1 MAERSKVLVVED
13 DERIRTLFED
23 ALSVLGYHVTTAST
37 GAEAIELI
45 QGQLFDT
52 VLCDIRMPKMDGL
65 EILREIKRHD
75 PSVEVVMVTGYPTVN
90 TAVEAL
96 KLGAYDYLA
105 KPVRLEEL
113 QHLMARLTERRLL
126 RREVSSLR
134 SRLGE
139 QLPLKEMIGTSPQMT
154 RVKEVVAKMAT
165 TDSPVLIEG
174 ESGTGKDLVAA
185 AIHRLSTRSK
195 GPFIPVNCGAVP
207 PDLLESEFFGH
218 VRGAFSGAVADHL
231 GLFRSANGGTIF
243 LDEVAELPPPL
254 QVKLLRVLE
263 EQEIRPVGSAKT
275 HAVDVRI
282 IAATNRPLE
291 QAIKE
296 GTLRQDLFYRLDVVR
311 IAMPPLRERKSDIPA
326 LVTYF
331 LRQLNQRFARDVRG
345 LTADAM
351 AALMAYHF
359 PGNVRELENLL
370 ERAYA
375 LGVRDQITLADLPAL
390 PAAVAVASGGLA
402 PPGELPRLADAE
414 RELIL
419 RALREFGND
428 KDRVAKALGISRRTL
443 YRRLKSYGMP

>member
-1 MAERSKVLVVED
+1 VVERSKVLVVED
-13 DERIRTLFED
+13 DERIRSLFED
-23 ALSVLGYHVTTAST
+23 CLATLGYQVTTAST
-37 GAEAIELI
+37 GAQAIELI
-45 QGQLFDT
+45 QGRLFDT
-52 VLCDIRMPKMDGL
+52 VLCDIRMPEMDGL

-75 PSVEVVMVTGYPTVN
+75 PSVEVVMVTGYPAVN

-134 SRLGE
+134 SRLGAE
-139 QLPLKEMIGTSPQMT
+139 LPHKELIGTSAAVT
-154 RVKEVVAKMAT
+154 RVREVIARMT
-165 TDSPVLIEG
+165 TSDSPVLFEG
-174 ESGTGKDLVAA
+174 ESGTGKDLAAA
-185 AIHRLSTRSK
+185 AIHRGSARSK

-231 GLFRSANGGTIF
+231 GLFRAAHGGTLF

-263 EQEIRPVGSAKT
+263 EKEIRPVGSART
-275 HAVDVRI
+275 YPVDVRI

-296 GTLRQDLFYRLDVVR
+296 GALRQDLFYRLNVVR
-311 IAMPPLRERKSDIPA
+311 IVMPPLRERREDIAP
-326 LVTYF
+326 LVTHF
-331 LRQLNQRFARDVRG
+331 LRQLNQRFLRDVRG
-345 LTADAM
+345 LAPEAM
-351 AALMAYHF
+351 TALMKYDF

-375 LGVRDQITLADLPAL
+375 LGVREQIALADLPAL
-390 PAAVAVASGGLA
+390 SGGA
-402 PPGELPRLADAE
+402 PAPTAAAPAGLPSLADAE
-414 RELIL
+414 RELIF
-419 RALREFGND
+419 RALRLHDND
-428 KDRVAKALGISRRTL
+428 KDRAARALGISRRTL
-443 YRRLKSYGMP
+443 YRRLKSYGEV

>member
-1 MAERSKVLVVED
+1 VVERSKVLVVED
-13 DERIRTLFED
+13 DERIRSLFED
-23 ALSVLGYHVTTAST
+23 TLVTLGYQVTTAST
-37 GAEAIELI
+37 GTQAIELI
-45 QGQLFDT
+45 QGRLFDT
-52 VLCDIRMPKMDGL
+52 VLCDIRMPEMDGL

-75 PSVEVVMVTGYPTVN
+75 PSVEVVMVTGYPAVN

-134 SRLGE
+134 SRLGAE
-139 QLPLKEMIGTSPQMT
+139 LPQKELIGTSRAVE
-154 RVKEVVAKMAT
+154 RVREVVARMAA
-165 TDSPVLIEG
+165 TDSPVLFEG
-174 ESGTGKDLVAA
+174 ESGTGKDLAAA
-185 AIHRLSTRSK
+185 AIHRGSIRSK
-195 GPFIPVNCGAVP
+195 APFIPVNCGAVP

-231 GLFRSANGGTIF
+231 GLFRAAHGGTLF

-254 QVKLLRVLE
+254 QVKLLRALE
-263 EQEIRPVGSAKT
+263 EKEIRPVGSART
-275 HAVDVRI
+275 FPVDVRI

-296 GTLRQDLFYRLDVVR
+296 GALRQDLFYRLNVVR
-311 IAMPPLRERKSDIPA
+311 IVMPPLRERREDIPA

-331 LRQLNQRFARDVRG
+331 LRQLNVRFGRDVRG
-345 LTADAM
+345 LSPEAM
-351 AALMAYHF
+351 ASLTKYDF

-375 LGVRDQITLADLPAL
+375 LGAREQIALADLPAL
-390 PAAVAVASGGLA
+390 AGGPPRAPAPSTGL
-402 PPGELPRLADAE
+402 PSLADAE

-419 RALREFGND
+419 RALRLHDND
-428 KDRVAKALGISRRTL
+428 KDRAARALGISRRTL
-443 YRRLKSYGMP
+443 YRRLKSYGV

>member
-139 QLPLKEMIGTSPQMT
+139 QLPLKEMIGPSPQMT

-165 TDSPVLIEG
+165 TDSAVLIEG

-263 EQEIRPVGSAKT
+263 EKEIRPVGSAKT
-275 HAVDVRI
+275 YAVDVRI

>member
-1 MAERSKVLVVED
+1 MSDRSKVLVVED
-13 DERIRTLFED
+13 DERISSLFED
-23 ALSVLGYHVTTAST
+23 ALSVLGYQVITAST
-37 GAEAIELI
+37 GGRAIELI

-52 VLCDIRMPKMDGL
+52 VICDIRMPEMDGL

-105 KPVRLEEL
+105 KPVRLDEL

-139 QLPLKEMIGTSPQMT
+139 QLPLKELIGATPQMA

-185 AIHRLSTRSK
+185 AIHRLSSRSK
-195 GPFIPVNCGAVP
+195 RPFIPVNCGAVP

-231 GLFRSANGGTIF
+231 GLFRSADGGTIF

-263 EQEIRPVGSAKT
+263 EKEIRPVGSARSYT
-275 HAVDVRI
+275 VDVRVV
-282 IAATNRPLE
+282 AATNRLLE
-291 QAIKE
+291 QAVKD
-296 GTLRQDLFYRLDVVR
+296 GTLRTDLFYRLDVVR
-311 IAMPPLRERKSDIPA
+311 IVMPPLRERKGDIPA
-326 LVTYF
+326 LVSYF

-345 LTADAM
+345 LTPEAT
-351 AALMAYHF
+351 AALVAYHY

-375 LGVRDQITLADLPAL
+375 LGAREQITLADLPAL
-390 PAAVAVASGGLA
+390 SAGTPTVTPPA
-402 PPGELPRLADAE
+402 ELPCLADAE

-419 RALREFGND
+419 RALRQFDND
-428 KDRVAKALGISRRTL
+428 KDRAARALGISRRTL
-443 YRRLKSYGMP
+443 YRRLKSYGLL

>member
-1 MAERSKVLVVED
+1 MSDTSKVLVVED
-13 DERIRTLFED
+13 DERIRSLFED
-23 ALSVLGYHVTTAST
+23 ALAVLGYQVTTAST
-37 GAEAIELI
+37 GGRAIELI

-52 VLCDIRMPKMDGL
+52 VICDIRMPEMDGL

-105 KPVRLEEL
+105 KPVRLDEL

-126 RREVSSLR
+126 RREVSTLR
-134 SRLGE
+134 TRLGE
-139 QLPLKEMIGTSPQMT
+139 QLPLKEMIGTSPVIL
-154 RVKEVVAKMAT
+154 RVKDVIAKMAT

-185 AIHRLSTRSK
+185 AIHRLSSRSK
-195 GPFIPVNCGAVP
+195 RPFIPVNCGAVP

-218 VRGAFSGAVADHL
+218 VRGAFSGAVADNL
-231 GLFRSANGGTIF
+231 GLFRSADGGTLF

-263 EQEIRPVGSAKT
+263 EKEIRPVGSARSHT
-275 HAVDVRI
+275 VDVRVV
-282 IAATNRPLE
+282 AATNRQLE
-291 QAIKE
+291 QALKD
-296 GTLRQDLFYRLDVVR
+296 GTLRADLFYRLDVVR
-311 IAMPPLRERKSDIPA
+311 IVMPPLRERKDDIPA
-326 LVTYF
+326 LVSYF

-345 LTADAM
+345 LTPEAT
-351 AALMAYHF
+351 AALVAYHY

-375 LGVRDQITLADLPAL
+375 LGARDQITLADLPAL
-390 PAAVAVASGGLA
+390 SVGMPSA
-402 PPGELPRLADAE
+402 PPSAELPRLADAE

-419 RALREFGND
+419 RAIRQYDND
-428 KDRVAKALGISRRTL
+428 KERAARALGISRRTL
-443 YRRLKSYGMP
+443 YRRLKSYGLL

>member
-1 MAERSKVLVVED
+1 MPERSKVLVVED
-13 DERIRTLFED
+13 DERIRSLFED
-23 ALSVLGYHVTTAST
+23 TLVSLGYQVTTAST
-37 GAEAIELI
+37 GARALELI

-52 VLCDIRMPKMDGL
+52 VLCDIRMPEMDGL
-65 EILREIKRHD
+65 EILRQIKRHD
-75 PSVEVVMVTGYPTVN
+75 PSVEVVMVTGYPAVQ

-113 QHLMARLTERRLL
+113 QHVMARLTERRLL

-139 QLPLKEMIGTSPQMT
+139 QLPLKELIGASPEME
-154 RVKEVVAKMAT
+154 RVKDVVAKMAT
-165 TDSPVLIEG
+165 TDSPVLIDG

-185 AIHRLSTRSK
+185 AIHRLSIRSK
-195 GPFIPVNCGAVP
+195 GPFLPVNCGAVP

-231 GLFRSANGGTIF
+231 GLFRSANGGTLF

-263 EQEIRPVGSAKT
+263 EKEIRPVGSARSYP
-275 HAVDVRI
+275 VDVRI
-282 IAATNRPLE
+282 VAATNRPLE
-291 QAIKE
+291 QAIKD
-296 GTLRQDLFYRLDVVR
+296 GTLRQDLFYRLNVVR
-311 IAMPPLRERKSDIPA
+311 IVMPPLRERKSDLPA

-331 LRQLNQRFARDVRG
+331 LRQLNQRFDREVHG
-345 LTADAM
+345 LTPEAT
-351 AALMAYHF
+351 AALTAYHF

-375 LGVRDQITLADLPAL
+375 LGVRGQIITLADLPAL
-390 PAAVAVASGGLA
+390 SAGAPSGPPA
-402 PPGELPRLADAE
+402 GELPTLDQAE

-419 RALREFGND
+419 RALSLHDND
-428 KDRVAKALGISRRTL
+428 KDRAAKALGISRRTL
-443 YRRLKSYGMP
+443 YRRLKSYGVL

>member
-1 MAERSKVLVVED
+1 MPERSKVLVVED
-13 DERIRTLFED
+13 DEMIRSLFED
-23 ALSVLGYHVTTAST
+23 TLVSLGYQVTTAST
-37 GAEAIELI
+37 GARALDLI

-52 VLCDIRMPKMDGL
+52 VLCDIRMPEMDGL
-65 EILREIKRHD
+65 EILRQIKRHD
-75 PSVEVVMVTGYPTVN
+75 PSVEVVMVTGYPAVQ

-113 QHLMARLTERRLL
+113 QHVMARLTERRLL

-139 QLPLKEMIGTSPQMT
+139 QLPLKELIGASPEME
-154 RVKEVVAKMAT
+154 RVKDVIAKMAT
-165 TDSPVLIEG
+165 TDSPVLIDG

-185 AIHRLSTRSK
+185 AIHRLSIRSK
-195 GPFIPVNCGAVP
+195 GPFLPVNCGAVP

-218 VRGAFSGAVADHL
+218 VRGAFSGAVADNL
-231 GLFRSANGGTIF
+231 GLFRSANGGTLF

-263 EQEIRPVGSAKT
+263 EKEIRPVGSARSYP
-275 HAVDVRI
+275 VDVRI
-282 IAATNRPLE
+282 VAATNRPLE
-291 QAIKE
+291 QAIKD
-296 GTLRQDLFYRLDVVR
+296 GTLRQDLFYRLNVVR
-311 IAMPPLRERKSDIPA
+311 IVMPPLRERKGDLPA

-331 LRQLNQRFARDVRG
+331 LRQLNQRFDREVRG
-345 LTADAM
+345 LTPEAI
-351 AALMAYHF
+351 AALTAYHF

-375 LGVRDQITLADLPAL
+375 LGVRGQIITLADLPAL
-390 PAAVAVASGGLA
+390 SAGAPSA
-402 PPGELPRLADAE
+402 PPAGELPTLAQAE

-419 RALREFGND
+419 RALRIHDND
-428 KDRVAKALGISRRTL
+428 KDRAAKALGISRRTL
-443 YRRLKSYGMP
+443 YRRLKSYGVL

>member
-1 MAERSKVLVVED
+1 VVED
-13 DERIRTLFED
+13 DERIRSLFED
-23 ALSVLGYHVTTAST
+23 TLATLGYQVTTAST
-37 GAEAIELI
+37 GGQAIALI

-52 VLCDIRMPKMDGL
+52 VLCDIRMPEMDGL
-65 EILREIKRHD
+65 ELLREIKRHD
-75 PSVEVVMVTGYPTVN
+75 PSVEVVMVTGYPAVN

-105 KPVRLEEL
+105 KPVRLDEL
-113 QHLMARLTERRLL
+113 QHVMARLTERRLL

-139 QLPLKEMIGTSPQMT
+139 QLPLKELIGTSPQME
-154 RVKEVVAKMAT
+154 RVRELIARMAT

-185 AIHRLSTRSK
+185 AIHRLSVRGK

-207 PDLLESEFFGH
+207 PELLESEFFGH

-231 GLFRSANGGTIF
+231 GLFRSANGGTLF

-263 EQEIRPVGSAKT
+263 EKEIRPVGSAKS
-275 HAVDVRI
+275 HPVDVRI
-282 IAATNRPLE
+282 VAATNRSLE
-291 QAIKE
+291 QAIKD

-311 IAMPPLRERKSDIPA
+311 IVMPPLRERKSDVPA
-326 LVTYF
+326 LVAYF
-331 LRQLNQRFARDVRG
+331 LRQLNQRFGREVHG
-345 LTADAM
+345 LAPDAT
-351 AALMAYHF
+351 AALLAYHF

-375 LGVRDQITLADLPAL
+375 LGVREQVALADLPAL
-390 PAAVAVASGGLA
+390 SPGGPVALA
-402 PPGELPRLADAE
+402 LPTELPSLAQAE
-414 RELIL
+414 RDLIL
-419 RALREFGND
+419 RALRLHDND
-428 KDRVAKALGISRRTL
+428 KERAARALGISRRTL
-443 YRRLKSYGMP
+443 YRRLKTYGA

>member
-1 MAERSKVLVVED
+1 VVERSKVLVVED
-13 DERIRTLFED
+13 DERIRSLFED
-23 ALSVLGYHVTTAST
+23 TLVTLGYQVTTAST
-37 GAEAIELI
+37 GTQAIELI
-45 QGQLFDT
+45 QGRLFDT
-52 VLCDIRMPKMDGL
+52 VLCDIRMPEMDGL

-75 PSVEVVMVTGYPTVN
+75 PSVEVVMVTGYPAVN

-134 SRLGE
+134 SRLGAE
-139 QLPLKEMIGTSPQMT
+139 LPHKELIGTSRAVE
-154 RVKEVVAKMAT
+154 RVREVVARMAAA
-165 TDSPVLIEG
+165 DSPVLFEG
-174 ESGTGKDLVAA
+174 ESGTGKDLAAA
-185 AIHRLSTRSK
+185 AIHRGSLRSK
-195 GPFIPVNCGAVP
+195 APFIPVNCGAVP

-218 VRGAFSGAVADHL
+218 IRGAFSGAVADHL
-231 GLFRSANGGTIF
+231 GLFRAAHGGTLF

-254 QVKLLRVLE
+254 QVKLLRALE
-263 EQEIRPVGSAKT
+263 EKEIRPVGSART
-275 HAVDVRI
+275 FPVDVRI

-296 GTLRQDLFYRLDVVR
+296 GALRQDLFYRLNVVR
-311 IAMPPLRERKSDIPA
+311 IVMPPLRERREDIPS

-331 LRQLNQRFARDVRG
+331 LRQLNVRFGRDVRG
-345 LTADAM
+345 LSPEAM
-351 AALMAYHF
+351 AALTRYDF

-375 LGVRDQITLADLPAL
+375 LGAREQIALGDLPAL
-390 PAAVAVASGGLA
+390 AGGPPPLPAPSTGL
-402 PPGELPRLADAE
+402 PSLAEAE

-419 RALREFGND
+419 RALRLHDND
-428 KDRVAKALGISRRTL
+428 KDRAARALGISRRTL
-443 YRRLKSYGMP
+443 YRRLKSYGL

>member
-1 MAERSKVLVVED
+1 VVERSKVLVVED
-13 DERIRTLFED
+13 DERIRSLFED
-23 ALSVLGYHVTTAST
+23 CLATLGYQVTTAST
-37 GAEAIELI
+37 GAQAIELI
-45 QGQLFDT
+45 QGRLFDT
-52 VLCDIRMPKMDGL
+52 VLCDIRMPEMDGL

-75 PSVEVVMVTGYPTVN
+75 PSVEVVMVTGYPAVN

-134 SRLGE
+134 SRLGAE
-139 QLPLKEMIGTSPQMT
+139 LPHKELIGTSPAVT
-154 RVKEVVAKMAT
+154 RVRVVVARMT
-165 TDSPVLIEG
+165 TSDSPVLFEG
-174 ESGTGKDLVAA
+174 ESGTGKDLAAA
-185 AIHRLSTRSK
+185 AIHRGSARSK

-231 GLFRSANGGTIF
+231 GLFRAAHGGTLF

-263 EQEIRPVGSAKT
+263 EKEIRPVGSART
-275 HAVDVRI
+275 YPVDVRI

-296 GTLRQDLFYRLDVVR
+296 GALRQDLFYRLNVVR
-311 IAMPPLRERKSDIPA
+311 IVMPPLRERREDIAP
-326 LVTYF
+326 LVTHF
-331 LRQLNQRFARDVRG
+331 LRQLNHRFVRDVRG
-345 LTADAM
+345 LAPEAM
-351 AALMAYHF
+351 AALMKYDF

-375 LGVRDQITLADLPAL
+375 LGAREQIALSDLPAL
-390 PAAVAVASGGLA
+390 SGGAPPPAAPVPAGL
-402 PPGELPRLADAE
+402 PSLADAE
-414 RELIL
+414 RELIF
-419 RALREFGND
+419 RALRLHDND
-428 KDRVAKALGISRRTL
+428 KDRAARALGISRRTL
-443 YRRLKSYGMP
+443 YRRLKTYGGA

>member
-263 EQEIRPVGSAKT
+263 EKEIRPVGSAKT
-275 HAVDVRI
+275 YAVDVRI
-282 IAATNRPLE
+282 IAATNRLLE
-291 QAIKE
+291 QAIKD

-390 PAAVAVASGGLA
+390 PAAVPVASGGLA

>member
-13 DERIRTLFED
+13 EERIRTLFED
-23 ALSVLGYHVTTAST
+23 ALSLWGYHVTTAST

-52 VLCDIRMPKMDGL
+52 VLCDIRMPEMDGL
-65 EILREIKRHD
+65 TILREIKRHD
-75 PSVEVVMVTGYPTVN
+75 PSIEVVMITGYPAVA

-105 KPVRLEEL
+105 KPVSLDEL
-113 QHLMARLTERRLL
+113 HHLMDRLMERRFL

-134 SRLGE
+134 SRLGVE
-139 QLPLKEMIGTSPQMT
+139 LPLKEMVGRSPRMQ
-154 RVKEVVAKMAT
+154 RVRDVVAKVAT

-185 AIHRLSTRSK
+185 GIHRLSARGK

-207 PDLLESEFFGH
+207 TELLESEFFGH

-231 GLFRSANGGTIF
+231 GLFRSAHGGTLF
-243 LDEVAELPPPL
+243 LDEVTELPPAL

-263 EQEIRPVGSAKT
+263 EKEIRPVGSAKS
-275 HAVDVRI
+275 HPVDVRV
-282 IAATNRPLE
+282 IAATNRNLE
-291 QAIKE
+291 QALRD
-296 GTLRQDLFYRLDVVR
+296 GVLRQDLFYRLNVVR
-311 IAMPPLRERKSDIPA
+311 LAMPPLRDRKEDIPA
-326 LVTYF
+326 LASYF
-331 LRQLNQRFARDVRG
+331 LRQLNERFGRDVTG
-345 LTADAM
+345 VSSEAM
-351 AALMAYHF
+351 AALVAHDF

-375 LGVRDQITLADLPAL
+375 LGARGEIMLADLPAL
-390 PAAVAVASGGLA
+390 APTIQSPPSGR
-402 PPGELPRLADAE
+402 ELPNLAEVE

-419 RALREFGND
+419 RALRLHGND
-428 KDRVAKALGISRRTL
+428 KERAARALGISRRTL
-443 YRRLKSYGMP
+443 YRRLKEYGL

>member
-1 MAERSKVLVVED
+1 MVERSKVLVVED
-13 DERIRTLFED
+13 DERIRSLFED
-23 ALSVLGYHVTTAST
+23 ALATLGYQVTTAST
-37 GAEAIELI
+37 GAQAIELI
-45 QGQLFDT
+45 QGRLFDT
-52 VLCDIRMPKMDGL
+52 VLCDIRMPEMDGL

-75 PSVEVVMVTGYPTVN
+75 PSVEVVMVTGYPAVN

-134 SRLGE
+134 SRLGAE
-139 QLPLKEMIGTSPQMT
+139 LPHKELIGTSAVVG
-154 RVKEVVAKMAT
+154 RVREVVARMTT
-165 TDSPVLIEG
+165 TDSPVLFEG
-174 ESGTGKDLVAA
+174 ESGTGKDLAAA
-185 AIHRLSTRSK
+185 AIHRGSARSK
-195 GPFIPVNCGAVP
+195 APFIPVNCGAVP

-231 GLFRSANGGTIF
+231 GLFRAAHGGTLF

-263 EQEIRPVGSAKT
+263 EKEIRPVGSART
-275 HAVDVRI
+275 FPVDVRI

-296 GTLRQDLFYRLDVVR
+296 GALRQDLFYRLNVVR
-311 IAMPPLRERKSDIPA
+311 IVMPPLRERREDIGP
-326 LVTYF
+326 LVTHF
-331 LRQLNQRFARDVRG
+331 LRQLNHRFARDVRG
-345 LTADAM
+345 LAPEAM
-351 AALMAYHF
+351 AALMKYDF

-375 LGVRDQITLADLPAL
+375 LGAREQIALADLPAL
-390 PAAVAVASGGLA
+390 SGGAPPPAAVPPAFPAWPTRSG
-402 PPGELPRLADAE
+402 
-414 RELIL
+414 
-419 RALREFGND
+419 
-428 KDRVAKALGISRRTL
+428 S
-443 YRRLKSYGMP
+443 

>member
-1 MAERSKVLVVED
+1 V
-13 DERIRTLFED
+13 T
-23 ALSVLGYHVTTAST
+23 LGYQVTTAST
-37 GAEAIELI
+37 GVRALDLI

-52 VLCDIRMPKMDGL
+52 VLCDIRMPEMDGL
-65 EILREIKRHD
+65 EILRQIKRHD
-75 PSVEVVMVTGYPTVN
+75 PSVEVVMVTGYPAVQ

-113 QHLMARLTERRLL
+113 QHVMARLTERRLL

-139 QLPLKEMIGTSPQMT
+139 QLPLKELIGASPEME
-154 RVKEVVAKMAT
+154 RVKDVVAKMGT
-165 TDSPVLIEG
+165 TDSPVLIDG

-185 AIHRLSTRSK
+185 AIHRLSIRSK
-195 GPFIPVNCGAVP
+195 GPFLPVNCGAVP

-231 GLFRSANGGTIF
+231 GLFRSANGGTLF

-263 EQEIRPVGSAKT
+263 EKEIRPVGSARSYP
-275 HAVDVRI
+275 VDVRI
-282 IAATNRPLE
+282 VAATNRPLE
-291 QAIKE
+291 QAIKD
-296 GTLRQDLFYRLDVVR
+296 GTLRQDLFYRLNVVR
-311 IAMPPLRERKSDIPA
+311 IVMPPLRERKSDLPA

-331 LRQLNQRFARDVRG
+331 LRQLNQRFDREVRG
-345 LTADAM
+345 LTPEAT
-351 AALMAYHF
+351 AALTAYHF

-375 LGVRDQITLADLPAL
+375 LGARGQIITLADLPAL
-390 PAAVAVASGGLA
+390 SAGAPSGPPA
-402 PPGELPRLADAE
+402 GELPTLAQAE

-419 RALREFGND
+419 RALRLHDND
-428 KDRVAKALGISRRTL
+428 KDRAAKALGISRRTL
-443 YRRLKSYGMP
+443 YRRLKSYGVL

>member
-1 MAERSKVLVVED
+1 MADRSKVLVVED
-13 DERIRTLFED
+13 DERIRSLFED
-23 ALSVLGYHVTTAST
+23 ALGVLGYQVTTAST
-37 GAEAIELI
+37 GRKAIELI
-45 QGQLFDT
+45 QSHLFDT
-52 VLCDIRMPKMDGL
+52 VLCDIRMPEMDGL
-65 EILREIKRHD
+65 EILRAIKRHD

-105 KPVRLEEL
+105 KPVRLDEL

-139 QLPLKEMIGTSPQMT
+139 QLPLKELIGTSPQMV

-185 AIHRLSTRSK
+185 ALHRLSIRSK

-231 GLFRSANGGTIF
+231 GLFRSADGGTIF

-263 EQEIRPVGSAKT
+263 EKEIRPVGSARSYT
-275 HAVDVRI
+275 VDVRI
-282 IAATNRPLE
+282 VAATNRALE
-291 QAIKE
+291 QAIKD
-296 GTLRQDLFYRLDVVR
+296 GILRQDLFYRLDVVR
-311 IAMPPLRERKSDIPA
+311 IVMPPLRERKGDIPG

-331 LRQLNQRFARDVRG
+331 LRQLNQRFARDVGG
-345 LTADAM
+345 LSPEAT

-375 LGVRDQITLADLPAL
+375 LGAREQITLADLPAL
-390 PAAVAVASGGLA
+390 SAGTPTVAPS
-402 PPGELPRLADAE
+402 GELPRLADAE

-419 RALREFGND
+419 RALRQYDND
-428 KDRVAKALGISRRTL
+428 KDRAARALGISRRTL
-443 YRRLKSYGMP
+443 YRRLKSYGRS

>member
-1 MAERSKVLVVED
+1 MPERSKVLVVED
-13 DERIRTLFED
+13 DEMIRSLFED
-23 ALSVLGYHVTTAST
+23 TLVSLGYQVTTAST
-37 GAEAIELI
+37 GARALDLI

-52 VLCDIRMPKMDGL
+52 VLCDIRMPEMDGL
-65 EILREIKRHD
+65 EILRQIKRHD
-75 PSVEVVMVTGYPTVN
+75 PSVEVVMVTGYPAVQ

-113 QHLMARLTERRLL
+113 QHVMARLTERRLL

-139 QLPLKEMIGTSPQMT
+139 QLPLKELIGASPEME
-154 RVKEVVAKMAT
+154 RVKDVVAKMAT
-165 TDSPVLIEG
+165 TDSPVLIDG

-185 AIHRLSTRSK
+185 AIHRLSIRSK
-195 GPFIPVNCGAVP
+195 GPFLPVNCGAVP

-231 GLFRSANGGTIF
+231 GLFRSANGGTLF

-263 EQEIRPVGSAKT
+263 EKEIRPVGSARSYP
-275 HAVDVRI
+275 VDVRI
-282 IAATNRPLE
+282 VAATNRPLE
-291 QAIKE
+291 QAIKD
-296 GTLRQDLFYRLDVVR
+296 GTLRQDLFYRLNVVR
-311 IAMPPLRERKSDIPA
+311 IVMPPLRERKSDLPA

-331 LRQLNQRFARDVRG
+331 LRQLNQRFDREVRG
-345 LTADAM
+345 LTPEAT
-351 AALMAYHF
+351 AALTAYHF

-375 LGVRDQITLADLPAL
+375 LGARGQIITLVDLPAL
-390 PAAVAVASGGLA
+390 SAGAPSEPPA
-402 PPGELPRLADAE
+402 GELPTLAQSE

-419 RALREFGND
+419 RALRLHDND
-428 KDRVAKALGISRRTL
+428 KDRAAKALGISRRTL
-443 YRRLKSYGMP
+443 YRRLKSYGVL

>member
-1 MAERSKVLVVED
+1 MGQPSKVLVVED
-13 DERIRTLFED
+13 DERVRTLFED
-23 ALSVLGYHVTTAST
+23 ALTVLGYQVTTAST
-37 GAEAIELI
+37 GVQAVELA

-52 VLCDIRMPKMDGL
+52 VLCDIRMPEMDGL
-65 EILREIKRHD
+65 EILRRIKRHD

-113 QHLMARLTERRLL
+113 QHVMARLTERRLL
-126 RREVSSLR
+126 RREVGSLR

-139 QLPLKEMIGTSPQMT
+139 LPLKEMIGASPQMT

-185 AIHRLSTRSK
+185 AIHRLSSRSK

-207 PDLLESEFFGH
+207 PELLESEFFGH
-218 VRGAFSGAVADHL
+218 VRGAFSGAVADHV
-231 GLFRSANGGTIF
+231 GLFRSAHGGTIF

-254 QVKLLRVLE
+254 QVKLLRTLE
-263 EQEIRPVGSAKT
+263 EKEIRPVGSARS

-291 QAIKE
+291 QAVRD

-311 IAMPPLRERKSDIPA
+311 IAMPPLRERTGDIPA

-331 LRQLNQRFARDVRG
+331 LRQLNQRFGRDVRG
-345 LTADAM
+345 VSADAM
-351 AALMAYHF
+351 AALAAYRF

-375 LGVRDQITLADLPAL
+375 LGTRDRITLADLPAL
-390 PAAVAVASGGLA
+390 SASGPVGVA
-402 PPGELPRLADAE
+402 PPDDVPSLADAE
-414 RELIL
+414 RDLIV
-419 RALREFGND
+419 RALRQYGKD

-443 YRRLKSYGMP
+443 YRRLKSYGML

>member
-1 MAERSKVLVVED
+1 MGEASKVLVVED
-13 DERIRTLFED
+13 DERIRSLFED
-23 ALSVLGYHVTTAST
+23 ALASLGYQVTTAST

-45 QGQLFDT
+45 QGRLFDT
-52 VLCDIRMPKMDGL
+52 VLCDIRMPEMDGL
-65 EILREIKRHD
+65 EILREIKRQD
-75 PSVEVVMVTGYPTVN
+75 PSVEVVMVTGYPAVN

-134 SRLGE
+134 SRLGAE
-139 QLPLKEMIGTSPQMT
+139 LPQRELVGVSAEME
-154 RVKEVVAKMAT
+154 RVRELVGKLASSE
-165 TDSPVLIEG
+165 SPVLIEG
-174 ESGTGKDLVAA
+174 ESGTGKDLAAA
-185 AIHRLSTRSK
+185 AIHRGSARAR

-218 VRGAFSGAVADHL
+218 VRGAFSGAVADHV
-231 GLFRSANGGTIF
+231 GLFRSAHGGTLF

-263 EQEIRPVGSAKT
+263 EKEIRPVGSART
-275 HAVDVRI
+275 YPVDVRI

-291 QAIKE
+291 QAIKD
-296 GTLRQDLFYRLDVVR
+296 GTLRQDLFYRLNVIR
-311 IAMPPLRERKSDIPA
+311 IVMPPLRARRGDIPA
-326 LVTYF
+326 LVSHF
-331 LRQLNQRFARDVRG
+331 LRQLNERLGRDVRG
-345 LTADAM
+345 VAPDAM
-351 AALMAYHF
+351 AALAAYDF

-375 LGVRDQITLADLPAL
+375 LGARDEITLADLPAL
-390 PAAVAVASGGLA
+390 ARGGAARPPAGGPARLPTLA
-402 PPGELPRLADAE
+402 EAE

-419 RALREFGND
+419 QALQLHGND
-428 KDRVAKALGISRRTL
+428 KDRAARALGISRRTL
-443 YRRLKSYGMP
+443 YRRLKSYGM